1 MTESSV
7 HLLYPLSYIPFTT
20 GMTGIEPAT
29 QWLNIE
35 V

>member
-1 MTESSV
+1 MIESSV
-7 HLLYPLSYIPFTT
+7 HLLYRLSYIPLTT
-20 GMTGIEPAT
+20 GMAGIEPAT